1 MHHNLVK
8 YNMIYGGQGLVN
20 DGVFPCVYF
29 KFRVYNPFIN
39 RVLLLSDILTLR
51 LLTYKIN
58 V

>member
-39 RVLLLSDILTLR
+39 RVLLLSDILTLQ
-51 LLTYKIN
+51 LLTYEK
-58 V
+58 